1 MDELAGEQ
9 DIQGFIAV
17 LEMHRQECVDAG
29 RYHEA
34 ALANARLKQLREQED
49 KRRREELQ
57 QEQLAERL
65 GIEEAH
71 MAELREFNALWDAK
85 MKEFEAHAE
94 SLAGMLGERHEQE
107 LGAHMSKMKEELMAR
122 PQWSRDL
129 LNMRK
134 VEKNLARLKKYD
146 EAADQKDHADV
157 IENDELKSWEDKR
170 GARLKMAEK
179 KFVEKQQMEMKGLLK
194 RVAAGREEQRLARK
208 QELER
213 LLQRYHNVKLQ
224 VESQQ
229 KVARQR
235 HEKYKHDYGSQ
246 TVSQFGL
253 AGGSTLTNR
262 ATDRARPGQ
271 AAREPARMR
280 PTSNGVASPAPKFKP
295 APRAEPKGKAR

>member
-1 MDELAGEQ
+1 MAATAIQGMDELVGEQ

-17 LEMHRQECVDAG
+17 LERHQQECVDAG

-34 ALANARLKQLREQED
+34 ALASARLKQLREQED
-49 KRRREELQ
+49 KRRLEELQ

-71 MAELREFNALWDAK
+71 MAELREFNA
-85 MKEFEAHAE
+85 HAE

-107 LGAHMSKMKEELMAR
+107 LAAQMNKIKEETMAR
-122 PQWSRDL
+122 PQWSREL

-134 VEKNLARLKKYD
+134 IEKNLAKQKKYE
-146 EAADQKDHADV
+146 EAADQKDRADGV
-157 IENDELKSWEDKR
+157 ERIEGKNWEVKR
-170 GARLKMAEK
+170 GAQLGLAEK

-262 ATDRARPGQ
+262 ATDRPKTTAPSKPPRP
-271 AAREPARMR
+271 M
-280 PTSNGVASPAPKFKP
+280 SNGVPARDVKNFKP
-295 APRAEPKGKAR
+295 PARSTTG